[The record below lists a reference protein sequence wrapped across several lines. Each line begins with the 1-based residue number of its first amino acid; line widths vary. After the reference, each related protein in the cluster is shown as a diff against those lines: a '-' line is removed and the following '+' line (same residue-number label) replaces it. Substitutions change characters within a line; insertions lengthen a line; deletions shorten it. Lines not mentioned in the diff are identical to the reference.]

1 MAYSKKTWIDRV
13 SEHPNRRL
21 LSSTGVSDTY
31 DVTRAEGTVTTEGDA
46 FSAENM
52 NDLESRIET
61 GFNGVSGSVQVS
73 IPASSW
79 TAGTSDYYVTVS
91 ASGVTATNKIIV
103 SPNNTA
109 ATITAWGKCGIYA
122 AAQAANSITFRAT
135 KQPSESV
142 VANILIIN

>member
-1 MAYSKKTWIDRV
+1 M

-21 LSSTGVSDTY
+21 LSSAGVADTY

-52 NDLESRIET
+52 NDLEERIET
-61 GFNGVSGSVQVS
+61 GFSDISSSVQVT
-73 IPASSW
+73 ITASSW
-79 TAGTSDYYVTVS
+79 VADTSDYYCTKTV
-91 ASGVTATNKIIV
+91 SGVTATNKVIV
-103 SPNNTA
+103 SPNNVAT
-109 ATITAWGKCGIYA
+109 TITAWGKCGIYA